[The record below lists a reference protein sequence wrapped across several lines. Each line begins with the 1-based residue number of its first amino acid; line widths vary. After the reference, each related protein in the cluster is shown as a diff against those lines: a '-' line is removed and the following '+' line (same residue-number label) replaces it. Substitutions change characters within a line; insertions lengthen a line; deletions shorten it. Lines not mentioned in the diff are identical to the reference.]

1 MDVTQSGS
9 TCTMNNSE
17 VKTVDLNH
25 GSSGTTAF
33 SYTCPRHTGD
43 AINGGYSPLNDA
55 HYFGSVIQNMY
66 NDYIGVNALTFQLV
80 MRVHYGTNYE
90 NAFWNGSTMN
100 FGDGKNTFY
109 PLVSVDVAGHEVS
122 HGFTEQH
129 SGLCYTNGSE
139 CGGMNEAFSDI
150 AGEAAEYY
158 FKGSNDFLVGE
169 EIFKGASGEALRYM
183 CDPTQDGISIDNAA
197 DMTRRI
203 NPHYSSGVY
212 NKAFC
217 TLAKT
222 SGWNTK
228 TAFQVFARANANYW
242 TASSSFDDGACGVET
257 AADDLGYNVAN
268 VEAAFNVV
276 GVSCE
281 GGGGGDN
288 QSPVASFTSRSR
300 NLLVQLVD
308 TSTDSDGTI
317 ASRLWDVGDGRTST
331 KSKVLFKYASAG
343 TYTVTLTVTDN
354 EGATSSTS
362 KTITVP

>member
-1 MDVTQSGS
+1 
-9 TCTMNNSE
+9 
-17 VKTVDLNH
+17 
-25 GSSGTTAF
+25 
-33 SYTCPRHTGD
+33 
-43 AINGGYSPLNDA
+43 
-55 HYFGSVIQNMY
+55 
-66 NDYIGVNALTFQLV
+66 
-80 MRVHYGTNYE
+80 
-90 NAFWNGSTMN
+90 
-100 FGDGKNTFY
+100 
-109 PLVSVDVAGHEVS
+109 
-122 HGFTEQH
+122 
-129 SGLCYTNGSE
+129 
-139 CGGMNEAFSDI
+139 
-150 AGEAAEYY
+150 
-158 FKGSNDFLVGE
+158 
-169 EIFKGASGEALRYM
+169 
-183 CDPTQDGISIDNAA
+183 
-197 DMTRRI
+197 
-203 NPHYSSGVY
+203 VY